1 MEAVAAAAALLVH
14 GNFML
19 DIILL
24 SIGKIR
30 DRNYSD
36 LAKEYIKRIKPYARL
51 KVIELEAVS
60 FSEKT
65 KEKAK
70 EFENERIENFLEK
83 QKEDRLIYL
92 LSENG
97 KEYNSIAFASFLR
110 DKKPLLLVLGGS
122 LGFTSTMKE
131 KYPSL
136 SLSLLTF
143 PHELAR
149 VIVLEQIY
157 RAASILQN
165 KNYHY

>member
-1 MEAVAAAAALLVH
+1 
-14 GNFML
+14 ML

-60 FSEKT
+60 FSEKN

-97 KEYNSIAFASFLR
+97 KEYNSIAFAAFLR
-110 DKKPLLLVLGGS
+110 DTKPLLLVLGGS

-131 KYPSL
+131 KYLSL